1 MRCSDWSSDVCSSDF
16 RCDPRAERKERKAD
30 RAAGHAWVSD
40 VEVSGDHRVGIGG
53 VAVTASSFVTLGS
66 LRLSSR
72 PSDRREREPGS
83 MGGPGA
89 CSLSS
94 APCSGPRQSTT
105 RRSEE
110 HTSELQS
117 LMRTSYDVFCLKKNR
132 TSTTKK

>member
-1 MRCSDWSSDVCSSDF
+1 MCTAFVAPSIVACCFVFNDAATAVIYTYRHTLSLRDALPIE
-16 RCDPRAERKERKAD
+16 PRAAREGRKAD

-94 APCSGPRQSTT
+94 APC
-105 RRSEE
+105 
-110 HTSELQS
+110 
-117 LMRTSYDVFCLKKNR
+117 
-132 TSTTKK
+132 